1 MFSYKNKNILRWFN
15 VTPVRLNCI
24 SALMLVLL
32 KSDLCIFCV
41 TIRAGESKVLQ
52 VKPKE
57 GDTENSSVWTNA
69 KSMKSILLTQQW
81 LQIGF

>member
-1 MFSYKNKNILRWFN
+1 M
-15 VTPVRLNCI
+15 TPVRLNCI

-32 KSDLCIFCV
+32 KSDLCILCIGCQEKFSNGI

-57 GDTENSSVWTNA
+57 GDTENSSVWTHA

>member
-1 MFSYKNKNILRWFN
+1 M
-15 VTPVRLNCI
+15 TPVRLNCI

-32 KSDLCIFCV
+32 KSDLCIFCISCQEKFSNGV
-41 TIRAGESKVLQ
+41 TIRAGEYKVLQ

>member
-1 MFSYKNKNILRWFN
+1 M
-15 VTPVRLNCI
+15 TPVRLNCI

-32 KSDLCIFCV
+32 KSGLCIFCISCQEKFSNGV

-57 GDTENSSVWTNA
+57 RDTENSSVWTNA